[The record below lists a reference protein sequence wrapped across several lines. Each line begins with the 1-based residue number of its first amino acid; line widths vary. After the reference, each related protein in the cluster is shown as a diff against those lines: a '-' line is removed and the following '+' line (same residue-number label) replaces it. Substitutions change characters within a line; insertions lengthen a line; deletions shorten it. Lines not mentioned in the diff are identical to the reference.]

1 MSGTDEAGDLRRRAL
16 LLGADAERLVARLL
30 SADGWEI
37 LDQNWLAEGG
47 ELDLVALR
55 AGVLRIVEVKAR
67 HADDP
72 LADEAVTPVKQQRLR
87 RAAEAWLHTHPA
99 VVWREVAFLVA
110 WVDTTTD
117 PWDVRWLDDA
127 FDG

>member
-1 MSGTDEAGDLRRRAL
+1 MSGRDDAELRRQAL
-16 LLGADAERLVARLL
+16 LLGADAERRVAILL
-30 SADGWEI
+30 DADGWEV

-47 ELDLVALR
+47 ELDLVVLR
-55 AGVLRIVEVKAR
+55 SGVLRFVEVKAR
-67 HADDP
+67 HVDDP

-87 RAAEAWLHTHPA
+87 RAALAWLHAHPA
-99 VVWREVAFLVA
+99 VVWREAAFLVA
-110 WVDTTTD
+110 WVDTAVT